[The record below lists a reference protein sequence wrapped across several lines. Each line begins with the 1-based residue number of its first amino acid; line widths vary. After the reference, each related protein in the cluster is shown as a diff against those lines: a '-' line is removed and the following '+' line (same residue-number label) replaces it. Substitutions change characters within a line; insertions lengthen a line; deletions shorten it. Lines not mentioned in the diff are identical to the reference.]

1 MRDRVTRSEIG
12 HIFVGVTR
20 AGAASGRPYGEKSK
34 GERKSKCDGN
44 LKFQIEIWGNGDGKK
59 CESRSLTP
67 KAGSG

>member
-34 GERKSKCDGN
+34 GERKSKCDGS
-44 LKFQIEIWGNGDGKK
+44 LKFQI
-59 CESRSLTP
+59 
-67 KAGSG
+67 